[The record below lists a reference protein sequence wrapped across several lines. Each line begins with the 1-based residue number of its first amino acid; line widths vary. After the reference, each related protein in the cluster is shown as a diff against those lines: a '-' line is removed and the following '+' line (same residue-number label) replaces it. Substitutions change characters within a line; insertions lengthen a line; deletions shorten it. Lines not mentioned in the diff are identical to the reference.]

1 MDRMIR
7 AVEASLVALN
17 VLTAPQMPKR
27 VYLEEVM
34 DRIIRLIKFQLQ
46 NTIFPEYDPIYR
58 VESDSKGTNI

>member
-58 VESDSKGTNI
+58 VEPDSKGTNI